1 MTTSLPVT
9 TRGKGT
15 GPAVATA
22 MATTT
27 AETEARI
34 STAPTALGRFRI
46 DGTLG
51 RGGMAVVYLAHDTEL
66 GRPVAIKFLADHVA
80 GDDAFRARFA
90 REARIAARLSHPN
103 IVQVFDVGQEAGRPF
118 IVMEYVAGESL
129 GDTLRRE
136 RRLAPQRVL
145 EIGQQTC
152 SGPVA
157 RTPPVSSMRHQA
169 AEPAGHGAT
178 ER

>member
-1 MTTSLPVT
+1 
-9 TRGKGT
+9 
-15 GPAVATA
+15 VATA
-22 MATTT
+22 VATTT
-27 AETEARI
+27 AETEATI
-34 STAPTALGRFRI
+34 STAPTSLGRFRI

-80 GDDAFRARFA
+80 ADDGFRARFA
-90 REARIAARLSHPN
+90 REGRIAARLSHPN

-152 SGPVA
+152 SGLGCAPASTGRRIAAQGEASIERDSA
-157 RTPPVSSMRHQA
+157 RASRHQTSSYA
-169 AEPAGHGAT
+169 
-178 ER
+178 